1 MFVTVRRYRGDV
13 ASKDR
18 IYQHVRDVF
27 LPMVSKLPGFISY
40 HCFDDGD
47 GIFVSVSIFEQKS
60 AEWESNSMA
69 AGDVAEHLSGLLE
82 RIDTTEGHAE
92 VSEVAQRVS
101 S

>member
-1 MFVTVRRYRGDV
+1 MYVTVRRYRGDM

-18 IYQHVRDVF
+18 IYKHAREVF
-27 LPMVSKLPGFISY
+27 LPMISKLPGFVSY

-47 GIFVSVSIFEQKS
+47 GTFVSVSIFKMKS

-82 RIDTTEGHAE
+82 RIDVTEGHAE
-92 VSEVAQRVS
+92 VAHPA
-101 S
+101 